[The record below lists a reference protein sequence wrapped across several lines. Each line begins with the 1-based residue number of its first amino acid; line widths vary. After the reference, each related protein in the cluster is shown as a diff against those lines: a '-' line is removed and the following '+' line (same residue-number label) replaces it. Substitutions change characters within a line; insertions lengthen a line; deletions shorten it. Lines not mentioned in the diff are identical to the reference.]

1 MPLDAILWD
10 YDGTLV
16 NSVPKNINIT
26 QSILA
31 DIAPHLTGAN
41 LPHWLQSESAYHHA
55 NHAARNWQDLYQNY
69 YGLSAQETTE
79 AGALW
84 AKYQRSNTT
93 EVRLF
98 EGIASLLH
106 SLTSLPHGVCS
117 QNDASTIWA
126 LLKREG
132 VDTPF
137 HSIMGYNDVEGGQQ
151 KPHPAGGLQCVEA
164 IFGAKRPRQ
173 LMYIGD
179 HQGDV
184 EFARNLNQALGSDCN
199 VIAVTAAYSGA
210 TPQRWQQ
217 QPDHVADT
225 PQSLLSICQSYL

>member
-79 AGALW
+79 AGAL
-84 AKYQRSNTT
+84 
-93 EVRLF
+93 
-98 EGIASLLH
+98 
-106 SLTSLPHGVCS
+106 
-117 QNDASTIWA
+117 
-126 LLKREG
+126 
-132 VDTPF
+132 
-137 HSIMGYNDVEGGQQ
+137 
-151 KPHPAGGLQCVEA
+151 
-164 IFGAKRPRQ
+164 
-173 LMYIGD
+173 
-179 HQGDV
+179 
-184 EFARNLNQALGSDCN
+184 
-199 VIAVTAAYSGA
+199 
-210 TPQRWQQ
+210 
-217 QPDHVADT
+217 
-225 PQSLLSICQSYL
+225 